1 MIRNL
6 YFTGGALSYAR
17 RFESKFP
24 RYRRPDGVLVRG
36 LPKAMV
42 GLVAT
47 AVCATYQFEHHSYS
61 KLQLYASINEWQTGI
76 YQAAEFSADAYLDVY
91 DGHIG
96 TLSRIECERP
106 NAFHLMM
113 AELYDL
119 AR

>member
-1 MIRNL
+1 
-6 YFTGGALSYAR
+6 
-17 RFESKFP
+17 
-24 RYRRPDGVLVRG
+24 
-36 LPKAMV
+36 MV

-47 AVCATYQFEHHSYS
+47 AVCATYQFKHHSNS

-76 YQAAEFSADAYLDVY
+76 YQAAEFSADTYLN
-91 DGHIG
+91 GHIG
-96 TLSRIECERP
+96 TLSCIECEHP